1 MQNPFSGMN
10 PYLERFWH
18 SRHAMLIVYA
28 NIIA

>member
-1 MQNPFSGMN
+1 MQNPLSRMN
-10 PYLERFWH
+10 PYLEGFWD